1 VTVLVQWE
9 GLEFYWRKSP
19 GQVGLPER
27 IRPVLKH
34 NTPGPDGNALCS
46 LGRARGPCHDPGQ
59 PKQLNIAFL
68 KLTAGYARYGTL
80 RMDKPAVF
88 RGYFHKDKLLYSGWG
103 KLCI

>member
-1 VTVLVQWE
+1 MGMRFAVLE
-9 GLEFYWRKSP
+9 GRGDP
-19 GQVGLPER
+19 AM
-27 IRPVLKH
+27 I
-34 NTPGPDGNALCS
+34 PDN
-46 LGRARGPCHDPGQ
+46 Q
-59 PKQLNIAFL
+59 KQLNIAFL